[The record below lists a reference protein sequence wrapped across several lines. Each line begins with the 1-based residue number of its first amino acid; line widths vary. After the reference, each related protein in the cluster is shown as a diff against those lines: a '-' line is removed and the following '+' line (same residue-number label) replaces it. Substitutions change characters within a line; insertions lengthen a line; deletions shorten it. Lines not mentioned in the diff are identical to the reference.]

1 MEENPQKTIG
11 KDEIQNDL
19 ENVEYRP
26 IKKKSVQQIDLGNDY
41 EKTRKS
47 FIFFILKT
55 SKFLLKLYYTRN
67 VVLDFSEWD

>member
-1 MEENPQKTIG
+1 MEEQKTIG

-47 FIFFILKT
+47 FIFFIHKT